1 MSLSERFGLWLSFYP
16 FSQKEYLAVAEGG
29 QSISAVRSPTDGKR
43 EHCSLLC
50 SGGLVPA
57 VWLISLHET
66 GPEERTWRLGM
77 TTKPTEVVV
86 AVALIK
92 TDVSDDFAS
101 RRKSLCGYW
110 EFPGGKVEA
119 GETLEEALVREM
131 KEELGVQVTDCRGF
145 IQRCSR
151 ILMPPCIC
159 ISCIAV

>member
-1 MSLSERFGLWLSFYP
+1 
-16 FSQKEYLAVAEGG
+16 
-29 QSISAVRSPTDGKR
+29 
-43 EHCSLLC
+43 
-50 SGGLVPA
+50 
-57 VWLISLHET
+57 
-66 GPEERTWRLGM
+66 M

-86 AVALIK
+86 AVAFDKDGRFLM
-92 TDVSDDFAS
+92 TS
-101 RRKSLCGYW
+101 RPEGKVYAGYW

-131 KEELGVQVTDCRGF
+131 KEELGIAEGF